1 MVVRIAVSGTHSTG
15 KTTLLRRMEMELRA
29 VGHTVTRTTGSLA
42 NKAAGLGFPKLHAQT
57 ADTTRWITAAG
68 ICAEMEAALRADVV
82 LVDRSAVDPLA
93 YYLATLEHLEQTPPP
108 EVVSGLV
115 TLAASHSSSY
125 DLLLATQL
133 DPAVPL
139 GPHRD
144 TDLAYRE
151 RVDHHIHDTLHLYGI
166 PHTLVANSDTSR
178 DAAIHA
184 VLETANSMLA
194 SAA

>member
-29 VGHTVTRTTGSLA
+29 VGHTVTRTAGSLA
-42 NKAAGLGFPKLHAQT
+42 QRAADLGFPKLHAQT
-57 ADTTRWITAAG
+57 ADTTRWIIAAG
-68 ICAEMEAALRADVV
+68 ICAEMEATLTADVV

-93 YYLATLEHLEQTPPP
+93 YYLATLEHAGQAPPP
-108 EVVSGLV
+108 EVVSGIATV
-115 TLAASHSSSY
+115 AAIHAAGY

-144 TDLAYRE
+144 ADLGYRE
-151 RVDHHIHDTLHLYGI
+151 RVDHHIHDTLRLYGI
-166 PHTLVANSDTSR
+166 PHMLVANSDTSR
-178 DAAIHA
+178 EDAIHA
-184 VLETANSMLA
+184 VLETADSMLA
-194 SAA
+194 GVA